1 MLTPLNLEV
10 KTQIIDYC
18 KERFG
23 LATNI
28 FSDYKWYTGSK
39 NRIFIGPEEIDR
51 INPESIGICI
61 FRLNK
66 TPKPTTNF
74 LQLFGNEIDKNVVEL
89 NKKLTIDYCRGLN
102 LEINSNVEPGFV
114 IVKYKNITLG
124 CGHWNGHLLKNQIP
138 KSRFCQI
145 NFL

>member
-39 NRIFIGPEEIDR
+39 NRIFIGPEEIGR

-74 LQLFGNEIDKNVVEL
+74 LQLFGNDIYNSIPTEDREEMMEILTSFHWVLSKN
-89 NKKLTIDYCRGLN
+89 
-102 LEINSNVEPGFV
+102 
-114 IVKYKNITLG
+114 
-124 CGHWNGHLLKNQIP
+124 LLR
-138 KSRFCQI
+138 SR
-145 NFL
+145 